1 VLAWTVRP
9 AAALLFLG
17 MAWGIPD
24 AGAAQTAGASRV
36 TGTVTSADGRPI
48 AGASIALTGNGPA
61 RIAVSDK
68 NGRFHLAT
76 VPAGTYVVQAS
87 ASGYS
92 TLSGRTVAV
101 APNAETSLS
110 LVLPAAQVSSFTVI
124 GTVTTNGSTAL
135 STAPAPSL
143 EISSQP
149 YAQQGVTRV
158 SDILQYQLS
167 TTVIP
172 IIGGGLNAPAAVALR
187 GPDPSETLVAV
198 DGHQVNNGST
208 GDFDLSLLDPADL
221 QSLQVVYGIAPSSL
235 FGPNTLGG
243 ALNVLTLEPTAQP
256 HTLLRFSGGSYDTFG
271 TTLDTTGTANRLGY
285 AFSYH
290 RVTSGGQLS
299 DYQIPTNDST
309 GTAPVSNAM
318 DATSLLG
325 KLRYSF
331 GSGNGFI
338 GLTFHEQSVYRDLS
352 ATLSSVQTPVDGAPG
367 PGSAYDNFAGSSSA
381 ANNVAY
387 GLDAQ
392 IPLGHQDSDGTTAT
406 TLIFRHQ
413 TAFANQSVFGPGA
426 GTSPYLYND
435 RDLIADDTLEV
446 DHVLPHGLLSIKGSL
461 TDESLTTDFIPGVVF
476 AESGVRSPLSV
487 TPLDAI
493 TGIPDSSQQQ
503 LGQTQR
509 WLGLSYSDDPTSKL
523 HYTFAGYYSN
533 YSSFGTAFDPRVG
546 FVWTPTADSALRIS
560 AGNTFQSPQLPTFI
574 VPPVLPAPVDGYV
587 SIGNPNATA
596 ERATAFDVGYEQL
609 FRLPQYFHVALDLYR
624 TNLHNGVATY
634 FSPGSAAYP
643 CPEQSGIDY
652 TNHACLSYPVNVTH
666 EVYQGLEVRGDLA
679 LRPHTSL
686 HASFDIDSVYTE
698 SYPSTAADDT
708 PLFEQALGVPLHK
721 IGLTFEHDKP
731 YGMSYYVGLLYE
743 GTYNELNLPPFAT
756 LRAGVTYR
764 IHGFDVGLY
773 GTNLTNANN
782 FPLTRLSAGVPY
794 GTLTSG
800 LQPTDAIPLAG
811 PQLTFSISRHT

>member
-1 VLAWTVRP
+1 MLAWFARLLIAVACLIV
-9 AAALLFLG
+9 AADVPL
-17 MAWGIPD
+17 
-24 AGAAQTAGASRV
+24 AAVAQSSQLV
-36 TGTVTSADGRPI
+36 TGTVTSADGKPI
-48 AGASIALTGNGPA
+48 RGASIALTGSGPA
-61 RIAVSDK
+61 HTALSGRD
-68 NGRFHLAT
+68 GRFTLT
-76 VPAGTYVVQAS
+76 NIPAGTYVVEVS
-87 ASGYS
+87 AAGYS
-92 TLSGRTVAV
+92 TLSGRSVTVA
-101 APNAETSLS
+101 ANAETSLA
-110 LVLPAAQVSSFTVI
+110 LVLPKAQVSSLTVI
-124 GTVTTNGSTAL
+124 GTVTTNGGAAL

-243 ALNVLTLEPTAQP
+243 ALNVLTLEPTAQA
-256 HTLLRFSGGSYDTFG
+256 HTLLRLSGGSYDTFG

-299 DYQIPTNDST
+299 DYLVPTNDGT

-325 KLRYSF
+325 KLRYAF
-331 GSGNGFI
+331 GSGNGFVGI
-338 GLTFHEQSVYRDLS
+338 TFHQQSVYRDLS
-352 ATLSSVQTPVDGAPG
+352 ATLSSVQTPADGAPG
-367 PGSAYDNFAGSSSA
+367 PGSAYDNFSGSSSS
-381 ANNVAY
+381 ANTAAY

-392 IPLGHQDSDGTTAT
+392 IPLGHLDSDGTTAT

-413 TAFANQSVFGPGA
+413 TSLANQSVFGPGA
-426 GTSPYLYND
+426 GTSPYLYNN
-435 RDLIADDTLEV
+435 RDLIADDTLEL
-446 DHVLPHGLLSIKGSL
+446 DHVLPHGLLSIKASL
-461 TDESLTTDFIPGVVF
+461 TDESLTTDFISGIVF
-476 AESGVRSPLSV
+476 AESNARSPLSV
-487 TPLDAI
+487 SPLDAI
-493 TGIPDSSQQQ
+493 AGIPGSTQQQ

-509 WLGLSYSDDPTSKL
+509 WVGLSYSDDPTAKL

-533 YSSFGTAFDPRVG
+533 YSSFGTQFDPRVG

-574 VPPVLPAPVDGYV
+574 VPPMLPAPVDGYS

-596 ERATAFDVGYEQL
+596 EKATAFDVGYEHL

-624 TNLHNGVATY
+624 TNLHDGVATY
-634 FSPGSAAYP
+634 FSPGSTAYP

-652 TNHACLSYPVNVTH
+652 TGHPCLSYPVNVTH

-679 LRPHTSL
+679 LRAHTSL
-686 HASFDIDSVYTE
+686 HASFDIDSVYTQ
-698 SYPSTAADDT
+698 SYPPTAADDT
-708 PLFEQALGVPLHK
+708 PLFQQALGVPLHK
-721 IGLTFEHDKP
+721 FGLTFQHDKP
-731 YGMSYYVGLLYE
+731 YGLSYYVGMLYE

-764 IHGFDVGLY
+764 VHGFDVGLY
-773 GTNLTNANN
+773 GTNLTNVYN
-782 FPLTRLSAGVPY
+782 FPLTRLSGGVPY
-794 GTLTSG
+794 GTLGSG

-811 PQLTFSISRHT
+811 PQLTFSIARHT